1 MSLSYNIADLFE
13 SLVDVMPDNEAL
25 VCGERRLTFAQLED
39 RSNRLAHYLRSQGI
53 GAGDHVGMFMF
64 DGTEYVEGMLACM
77 KLRAVHININYRYVV
92 EEVAYLFDNADLK
105 GVIVHQTYAAVARE
119 AREKVP
125 AVKTVV
131 VVQDGSG
138 ESAHGMD
145 AVDYDAILA
154 QEKGDRDFEARTGQE
169 LYIIYTG
176 GTTGMPKGV
185 MWRQE
190 DLFFAFLQGGAPG
203 GDPIESP
210 EELAHNA
217 IEEYYTQN
225 ILPAAPY
232 IHGSGQLATWIG
244 MLTGGCTVIIPG
256 ASFLPE
262 RIIQSVE
269 EEEVT
274 TINIVGDAMALPL
287 IEVLKGPCKDTDMD
301 SLMAMASAGAILSG
315 SVQKALQE
323 LLPDALILN
332 NFGSSESGHQGS
344 VYPEDGEELN
354 GGRPKFLMNE
364 DSTVLHP
371 DTYEPCTA
379 GDGIVGRLARTGRIP
394 LGYYKDEVKT
404 AERFKTVNGVRY
416 VVPGDFA
423 TIAQDGEIILYGRG
437 SMCINTGGE
446 KVFPE
451 EVEEALKAH
460 PAVFDALVVGIPD
473 PKWMQR
479 VTAVV
484 ALRDGVRATVEELD
498 VHIRSKVAGY
508 KAPRVWTLTH
518 RVERFATGK
527 PDYTWAKEISLAT
540 VAATGA

>member
-25 VCGERRLTFAQLED
+25 VCGDRRLTFAQLED

-53 GAGDHVGMFMF
+53 GAGDHVGLFMF

-77 KLRAVHININYRYVV
+77 KLRAVHININYRYVA
-92 EEVAYLFDNADLK
+92 EEVAYLFDNADLH
-105 GVIVHQTYAAVARE
+105 GVIVHQTYAAVVRE
-119 AREKVP
+119 ARERVP
-125 AVKTVV
+125 AVKTVI

-154 QEKGDRDFEARTGQE
+154 QENGDRDFEDRTGQE

-185 MWRQE
+185 MWRHE

-203 GDPIESP
+203 GDPIERP

-217 IEEYYTQN
+217 IEEYFTQN
-225 ILPAAPY
+225 ILPAAPF

-244 MLTGGCTVIIPG
+244 MLTGGTTVIIPG
-256 ASFLPE
+256 PTFEPVKICRAIE
-262 RIIQSVE
+262 D
-269 EEEVT
+269 EEVT
-274 TINIVGDAMALPL
+274 TVNIVGDAMALPL
-287 IEVLKGPCKDTDMD
+287 IEALEGPCSDVDLD
-301 SLMAMASAGAILSG
+301 SLMAIASAGAVLSG
-315 SVQKALQE
+315 SVQAKLQE
-323 LLPDALILN
+323 LAEDALILN

-371 DTYEPCTA
+371 DTYEPCSP
-379 GDGIVGRLARTGRIP
+379 GDGVVGRIARTGRIP

-404 AERFKTVNGVRY
+404 AERFKTVGGKRY
-416 VVPGDFA
+416 VVPGDLA
-423 TIAQDGEIILYGRG
+423 TIADDGEIILYGRG
-437 SMCINTGGE
+437 SMCINSGGE

-451 EVEEALKAH
+451 EVEEALKSH

-484 ALRDGVRATVEELD
+484 ALRSGADATAEDLDAHVRT
-498 VHIRSKVAGY
+498 KVAGY
-508 KAPRVWTLTH
+508 KAPRVWTLTDH
-518 RVERFATGK
+518 VERFATGK
-527 PDYTWAKEISLAT
+527 PDYGWAKGVSLAT
-540 VAATGA
+540 AEAQGA

>member
-1 MSLSYNIADLFE
+1 VSLSYNIADLFE
-13 SLVDVMPDNEAL
+13 SLVDVMPDKEAL
-25 VCGERRLTFAQLED
+25 VCGDRRLTFAQLEG
-39 RSNRLAHYLRSQGI
+39 RANRLAHHLRSRGI
-53 GAGDHVGMFMF
+53 DEGDHVGLFMH
-64 DGTEYVEGMLACM
+64 DGTEYVEAMLACM
-77 KLRAVHININYRYVV
+77 KLRAVHVNINYRYVAD
-92 EEVAYLFDNADLK
+92 EVAYLFDNGDLK
-105 GVIVHQTYAAVARE
+105 GVIAHQVYAPVVRE
-119 AREKVP
+119 ARGRVP
-125 AVKTVV
+125 SVESVII
-131 VVQDGSG
+131 VQDGSG
-138 ESAHGMD
+138 VDAAGMD
-145 AVDYDAILA
+145 AVDYDAVLA
-154 QEKGDRDFEARTGQE
+154 QEEPGRDFGPRTGQE

-185 MWRQE
+185 MWRHE

-210 EELAHNA
+210 EELASNA
-217 IEEYYTQN
+217 VEEYYTQN

-232 IHGSGQLATWIG
+232 IHGSGQLATWVG
-244 MLTGGCTVIIPG
+244 MLTGGTTVIIPG
-256 ASFLPE
+256 SSFQPR
-262 RIIQSVE
+262 RIIESVE

-287 IEVLKGPCKDTDMD
+287 IAELEGACKDVDMD
-301 SLMAMASAGAILSG
+301 SLMAVASAGAILSG
-315 SVQKALQE
+315 SVQERLQALV
-323 LLPDALILN
+323 PDALILN

-344 VYPEDGEELN
+344 VYPEAGDELN

-371 DTYEPCTA
+371 ETYEPCSP
-379 GDGIVGRLARTGRIP
+379 GDGVVGRLARTGRIP
-394 LGYYKDEVKT
+394 LGYYKDKVKT
-404 AERFKTVNGVRY
+404 DERFKIVNGVRW

-423 TIAQDGEIILYGRG
+423 TIADDGEIILYGRG

-451 EVEEALKAH
+451 EVEEAIKAH

-484 ALRDGVRATVEELD
+484 ALRDGAAVAAEDLEAHVRS
-498 VHIRSKVAGY
+498 RVAGY
-508 KAPRVWTLTH
+508 KTPLTD

-527 PDYTWAKEISLAT
+527 PDYTWAKRVSLAT
-540 VAATGA
+540 AEATPA